1 MYDLKVITETSSIG
15 GMLASTSII
24 ILLLVTSVAADTT
37 AAGTQPD
44 LNAYFKLL
52 KDIKD
57 HPSAGKGA
65 KLLWDVME
73 AFKSYLCDVGSRK
86 CNALKEYL
94 EEHDQEQDENTA
106 QAVKNGLIADA
117 DEIFAKTHK
126 SFMKLDIIRI
136 ALITVICDN
145 EPEECAFWR
154 QD

>member
-57 HPSAGKGA
+57 HRTAGRAG
-65 KLLWDVME
+65 KLLWDVVE
-73 AFKSYLCDVGSRK
+73 ALKSYLCDVGSEE
-86 CNALKEYL
+86 CNAVKEYI
-94 EEHDQEQDENTA
+94 EEHDLEKDENTA

-126 SFMKLDIIRI
+126 SFMKLDTIRI
-136 ALITVICDN
+136 ALIAVICDN
-145 EPEECAFWR
+145 EPKECDFWR
-154 QD
+154 